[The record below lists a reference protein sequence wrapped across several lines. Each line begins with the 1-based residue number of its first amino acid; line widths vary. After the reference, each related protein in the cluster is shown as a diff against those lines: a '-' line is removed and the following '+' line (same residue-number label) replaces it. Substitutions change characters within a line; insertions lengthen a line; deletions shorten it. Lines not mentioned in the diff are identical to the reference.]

1 MIGTFSNPDLGPRA
15 TARARSRLSAPF
27 AASGAEQVGAAELF
41 FELSEAPPP
50 LVIFGA
56 GRDAGP
62 LADLAGDVG
71 FAVTIVDVREAFLT
85 AERFPRATRVSAH
98 FSEFPDRL
106 RLDGRTLVVVMNHHL
121 ERDQESLRF
130 ALASDAPYIGLLGP
144 RSRFQKLLSGLCE
157 DGYAPT
163 DASLAR
169 VRSPIGLSIGAESP
183 EEIAVSI
190 VGELLAFR
198 RGFEGGL
205 LNGRESSL
213 HRPDEIRSIA
223 R

>member
-1 MIGTFSNPDLGPRA
+1 MYGAVDIRIERVEDDPVTRAWLHVLERAEPAVLITPLSGATGRLMVPAQAEVIGTFSNPDLGPRA

-56 GRDAGP
+56 GPDAGP

-98 FSEFPDRL
+98 F
-106 RLDGRTLVVVMNHHL
+106 GNT
-121 ERDQESLRF
+121 
-130 ALASDAPYIGLLGP
+130 
-144 RSRFQKLLSGLCE
+144 
-157 DGYAPT
+157 
-163 DASLAR
+163 
-169 VRSPIGLSIGAESP
+169 
-183 EEIAVSI
+183 
-190 VGELLAFR
+190 
-198 RGFEGGL
+198 
-205 LNGRESSL
+205 
-213 HRPDEIRSIA
+213 
-223 R
+223 